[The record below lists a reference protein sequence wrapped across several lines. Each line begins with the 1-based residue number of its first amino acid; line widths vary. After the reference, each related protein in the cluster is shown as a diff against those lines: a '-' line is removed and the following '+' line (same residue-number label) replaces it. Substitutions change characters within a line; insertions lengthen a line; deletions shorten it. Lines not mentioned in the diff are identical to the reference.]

1 MKSRPTWF
9 ARCDKKQLNLIKK
22 IKQQQ
27 INLHVKPHRRYVRSH
42 VSKRAVLKI
51 VPIGKQLRRIDKE
64 RVNHVRKSH
73 PNDRILNLAPLESNP
88 GNVFH
93 EDPAA
98 TKIQI
103 VEFKKTVPSI
113 DSLDMNERHRGNRTI
128 ISSHGEIERSD
139 TDPHSL
145 LDHKRLIQINH
156 SSRVFSIMSPNHHEI
171 PTGNLSTSRIQIIW
185 NGNKA
190 DGQLRYPA
198 LIEQKIERSGVE
210 RNRNGQRTKERPHI
224 LAKIFDELI
233 LQNRRKKQEI
243 VSSDNTPQD
252 MVMRRFQNIHGQK
265 RAAAKNT

>member
-1 MKSRPTWF
+1 M
-9 ARCDKKQLNLIKK
+9 
-22 IKQQQ
+22 
-27 INLHVKPHRRYVRSH
+27 KPHRRYVRSH

-73 PNDRILNLAPLESNP
+73 PNDRILNLAPLENNP
-88 GNVFH
+88 GNVFR
-93 EDPAA
+93 ENSAA

-103 VEFKKTVPSI
+103 VEFKKTIPSI
-113 DSLDMNERHRGNRTI
+113 DALDMNERHGRGGGVR
-128 ISSHGEIERSD
+128 SSGKFKRSD

-171 PTGNLSTSRIQIIW
+171 PTDNLSTSRIQIIR
-185 NGNKA
+185 NRKEA

-198 LIEQKIERSGVE
+198 FIKQKIERSGVE
-210 RNRNGQRTKERPHI
+210 GDRDGQRTKERPHV
-224 LAKIFDELI
+224 LAKILDELI
-233 LQNRRKKQEI
+233 LQNGREKQEI

-252 MVMRRFQNIHGQK
+252 MVMRSFQNIHGQ
-265 RAAAKNT
+265 RRPAAKNT